1 MQNKHNQQSHKQNR
15 GQSLIE
21 LAVILSLLIF
31 MLVGVVEFGY
41 MLNQYITLVEG
52 TREVARVASKGEPF
66 ADPAIGDFRVRPD
79 FLERISILLN
89 GGVVGSNQ
97 ILGSINPLSLD
108 SSIGDDMIISV
119 FSFAGGNV
127 KRFNE
132 NGESSDGWRLYGNRS
147 SRFSNADIAAKLS
160 LNASAYPNGAP
171 NTGAILIEV
180 FYHYNQIL
188 NLLQGWTGPIELH
201 AYSIMPLSAAEPTK
215 PPLSP

>member
-1 MQNKHNQQSHKQNR
+1 MQTKPNQPRHKQQR
-15 GQSLIE
+15 GQSLME

-66 ADPAIGDFRVRPD
+66 ANPAIGDFRVRPD

-89 GGVVGSNQ
+89 GGVVGTNP

-108 SSIGDDMIISV
+108 SSIGDDLIISV
-119 FSFAGGNV
+119 FSFSGGTV
-127 KRFNE
+127 KRFNDT
-132 NGESSDGWRLYGNRS
+132 GEGSDGWRLYGNRTS
-147 SRFSNADIAAKLS
+147 LFSNADIAAKLA
-160 LNASAYPNGAP
+160 LDPSAYPDGAP
-171 NTGAILIEV
+171 NTGAVLIEV